1 MTRDDPVPFRR
12 DDVYGTGL
20 FLFIGVNAKLML
32 IMIKFQSDF
41 DAIEAIVPGVFKA
54 YESLMAPAGMGIYTS
69 NGAFFNH
76 TLFGRDAT
84 MSAKFVSDFDHETT
98 RKVIVALAGL
108 QGIKEDPV
116 TQEAPGRIHHEL
128 RDFHEWKGRASERL
142 ILKFF
147 SRMWGE
153 KHGQL
158 LTYFATDTTAN
169 YIRLV
174 NKFCH
179 RIDPSL
185 LDMKVKN
192 YEGVELTIA
201 ESVELAADWIV
212 KQLDDR
218 ARLMTVRA
226 PHSLPYQTF
235 QDSVTAYAWND
246 KRAVNYRLPH
256 SFVEVQAFGADALED
271 ASRLL
276 SGRTSKT
283 ATYRDRA
290 HDMRRVLMS
299 DYWDVEKH
307 YFSSVLSERDGVLKP
322 LDVPNIS
329 AGWTLNTSWW
339 DEMPVH
345 DRSKK
350 ISSIVNRL
358 FSDEFLTDVGLR
370 TRSKYAVEPLG
381 GVIDYHGSQTV
392 WPMFNFMVIEGLRR
406 HRMYLLA
413 DQLERR
419 LINGVNV
426 NGQFSEFLIVD
437 KQGKLLVPK
446 RSRLLSYRRAQM
458 VPEKEIAFTIVPMMT
473 IARRV
478 GTVPPQ
484 KPPKDWHE
492 QLEND
497 VLSRIQLV
505 PLIKPE
511 DAMAELRPTKV
522 YLSRTGATLRSAWHV
537 LTRKAR

>member
-1 MTRDDPVPFRR
+1 M
-12 DDVYGTGL
+12 
-20 FLFIGVNAKLML
+20 K
-32 IMIKFQSDF
+32 KFHSDF
-41 DAIEAIVPGVFKA
+41 DAIEAVVPGVFRA
-54 YESLMAPAGMGIYTS
+54 YESLLAPNGKGIYTS

-84 MSAKFVSDFDHETT
+84 MSAKFVSDFDHDTV
-98 RKVIVALAGL
+98 KQVIVTLAGW
-108 QGIKEDPV
+108 QGIQEDTV
-116 TQEAPGRIHHEL
+116 TQEALGRIHHEL
-128 RDFHEWKGRASERL
+128 RDFREWKGRFSERF

-147 SRMWGE
+147 SRLWGE
-153 KHGQL
+153 KHGVL
-158 LTYFATDTTAN
+158 RTYFATDTTAN

-185 LDMKVKN
+185 LDMKVHH
-192 YEGVELTIA
+192 YDGTEMTLA
-201 ESVELAADWIV
+201 ESIELAADWIV

-218 ARLMTVRA
+218 GRLMTVRA
-226 PHSLPYQTF
+226 RHSLPYQTF
-235 QDSVTAYAWND
+235 QDSVTAYAWSD
-246 KRAVNYRLPH
+246 RKAVNYRLPH
-256 SFVEVQAFGADALED
+256 SFVEVQALGADALED

-276 SGRTSKT
+276 SGRTPKR
-283 ATYRDRA
+283 AVYRDRA

-307 YFSSVLSERDGVLKP
+307 FFTSVLSERDGALKP
-322 LDVPNIS
+322 LDVPNVS

-339 DEMPVH
+339 DEIPMH
-345 DRSKK
+345 DRAKK
-350 ISSIVNRL
+350 ISSVVNRL

-370 TRSKYAVEPLG
+370 TRSKYVREPLG

-419 LINGVNV
+419 LV
-426 NGQFSEFLIVD
+426 NGINAGGKFAEFMIVD
-437 KQGKLLVPK
+437 KQGKLLIPQ
-446 RSRLLSYRRAQM
+446 RSRLLPYRRAQM
-458 VPEKEIAFTIVPMMT
+458 VPEKDIAFTVVPMMT

-478 GTVPPQ
+478 GVMPPQ
-484 KPPKDWHE
+484 KPPKEWHE

-497 VLSRIQLV
+497 ILSRIPLV
-505 PLIKPE
+505 PLIKPSE
-511 DAMAELRPTKV
+511 AVAELQPTKV
-522 YLSRTGATLRSAWHV
+522 YLSRGGATLRSAWYI
-537 LTRKAR
+537 LTKKAR